1 MFVRDE
7 SFKTFI
13 QRYPVVTF
21 LVALQI
27 AVYLLI
33 NFAPFGRSLYVWFA
47 GSNYFIETGE
57 YWRLVTPIIT
67 HVSFSHVLFNSFSM
81 VLFAPALEIILGKVR
96 FFAAY
101 LLSGVLANV
110 ATFWLMPLDYVHIG
124 ASGSIFGL
132 FGIYVYIL
140 YNRREYLN
148 RSNRQILLTVLVLSL
163 IMTFMDDRINIAGH
177 LFGLIA
183 GAALGPILVRSPRA
197 RK

>member
-13 QRYPVVTF
+13 QRYPLVTF
-21 LVALQI
+21 LVALQVI
-27 AVYLLI
+27 VYLLI
-33 NFAPFGRSLYVWFA
+33 SFAPFGRTVYVLFA
-47 GSNYFIETGE
+47 GSNYYVEAGQ
-57 YWRLVTPIIT
+57 YWRLITPIIT
-67 HVSFSHVLFNSFSM
+67 HVTFSHVLFNSFSL
-81 VLFAPALEIILGKVR
+81 VLFAPALEVILGKVR
-96 FFAAY
+96 FFLAY
-101 LLSGVLANV
+101 LLSGVLANL

-148 RSNRQILLTVLVLSL
+148 RGSRQILLTVLVISL
-163 IMTFMDDRINIAGH
+163 ISTFLDDRINVAGH

-183 GAALGPILVRSPRA
+183 GAALGPILVRGRN
-197 RK
+197 